1 MWCLLGNIRLEIFHM
16 RVLNRSIMPMARVIH
31 SICLYKQQFGQT
43 FFIIW
48 YNLYRYNPI
57 QRLYWKETKNFGD
70 GVSYHVKDSIFINDP
85 ADGVYGILHSF
96 LPGKQCAFRNDFI
109 FRSSLR
115 HPGLLSVVEIRKR
128 MKNVTYAGSPQHGG
142 MGAIAAPQ
150 PGFLNDA
157 F

>member
-1 MWCLLGNIRLEIFHM
+1 M
-16 RVLNRSIMPMARVIH
+16 
-31 SICLYKQQFGQT
+31 
-43 FFIIW
+43 
-48 YNLYRYNPI
+48 
-57 QRLYWKETKNFGD
+57 YWKETKNFGD
-70 GVSYHVKDSIFINDP
+70 GVSYHVKDSIFINDQ

-96 LPGKQCAFRNDFI
+96 LPGKQCAFRTDFI

-115 HPGLLSVVEIRKR
+115 RPVLLPMVEIRKR
-128 MKNVTYAGSPQHGG
+128 MKNVTYAGGPQHGG